1 MAGGILALPS
11 LLQLELAALKRGV
24 FVSKGCLESSFDF
37 MVALRLLM
45 GEF

>member
-11 LLQLELAALKRGV
+11 LLQLEVLKRGLV
-24 FVSKGCLESSFDF
+24 CSAEAVWSSLDF
-37 MVALRLLM
+37 MVALRLLR